1 MRRNRFSTC
10 DLALISTFALTL
22 TWLLS
27 GCWISG
33 ADERFL
39 RGEEAR
45 RLVRDNYEA
54 WISAGSVR
62 EENGALVFRASEPEP
77 VIQVLPRDNSF
88 SNYTG
93 RIENLIPGTRLIYP
107 DGSTNTAG
115 RDLRADFYLPSG
127 GGIINTRVPDGE
139 NSFLFAVISDNHNN
153 QKVFENFIE
162 DVNGREIAFVISL
175 GDFTVFDGSQEIEN
189 AIKWSSELKVPF
201 YTTLGNHES
210 YGKDWEMVIDH
221 FGASSYSFSLAG
233 SRFVFLDSA
242 NYGLGKETRDWFLDL
257 LGAVTEKNIMVFTHV
272 SPVEDIDNRALAFKD
287 QKEGLELISVMSQA
301 GVNYLFAGHAHS
313 YRHFK
318 FGGVEI
324 YVSGGGGGST
334 EKMNGAGYHYLLVNL
349 AGELQV
355 RRISL
360 E

>member
-1 MRRNRFSTC
+1 MYVIRKKAKLWF
-10 DLALISTFALTL
+10 LF
-22 TWLLS
+22 LLVS
-27 GCWISG
+27 ITGCWVSS

-45 RLVRDNYEA
+45 RLIRGNYEA

-62 EENGALVFRASEPEP
+62 EENGDLVFWASEPEP
-77 VIQVLPRDNSF
+77 VIQVLARDNSF
-88 SNYTG
+88 SRYKG

-107 DGSTNTAG
+107 DGSTATAG
-115 RDLRADFYLPSG
+115 MDRQANIYLPSG
-127 GGIINTRVPDGE
+127 GGIINTRITGGG
-139 NSFLFAVISDNHNN
+139 NGLKFAVISDNHNN
-153 QKVFENFIE
+153 REVFERFIE
-162 DVNGREIAFVISL
+162 DVNGREISFVISL
-175 GDFTVFDGSQEIEN
+175 GDFTVFDGIPEIEN
-189 AIKWSSELKVPF
+189 AIEWSSGLKAPF
-201 YTTLGNHES
+201 YVTLGNHES
-210 YGKDWEMVIDH
+210 YGNNWEMAIDH

-233 SRFVFLDSA
+233 SRFIVLDSA
-242 NYGLGKETRDWFLDL
+242 NYGLGGETRDWLLDL

-287 QKEGLELISVMSQA
+287 QKEGQELISVMTQA
-301 GVNYLFAGHAHS
+301 GVDFLFAGHAHS

-324 YVSGGGGGST
+324 YVSGGGGGET
-334 EKMNGAGYHYLLVNL
+334 EQINGAGYHYLLVEP
-349 AGELQV
+349 GQELQV